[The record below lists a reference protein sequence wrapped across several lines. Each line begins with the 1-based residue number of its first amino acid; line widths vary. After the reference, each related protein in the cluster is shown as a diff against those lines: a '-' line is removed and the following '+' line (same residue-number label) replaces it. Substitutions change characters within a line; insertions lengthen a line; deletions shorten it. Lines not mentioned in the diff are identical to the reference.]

1 MIKVRSKKKTDQG
14 ADNERLN
21 EKRADT
27 REDEMIDQRQRGR
40 GKHASATF
48 KTAVAHSA
56 RR

>member
-1 MIKVRSKKKTDQG
+1 VIKVRSKKKIDQG
-14 ADNERLN
+14 ADNERLY